1 MAALVC
7 RTINRDY
14 SFYGRPCMVQG
25 RKATFHRWADRAWV
39 VGPSLLVGGDNGGQ
53 MWEVVA
59 IVELD
64 DGRVVEMP
72 PKEITF
78 YDNLE
83 ASHGK
88 NQKDNC
94 GRSSGD

>member
-1 MAALVC
+1 
-7 RTINRDY
+7 
-14 SFYGRPCMVQG
+14 MVQG

-39 VGPSLLVGGDNGGQ
+39 VGPSFLVGGDNGGQ

-78 YDNLE
+78 CDNLE

-94 GRSSGD
+94 GRSAGD